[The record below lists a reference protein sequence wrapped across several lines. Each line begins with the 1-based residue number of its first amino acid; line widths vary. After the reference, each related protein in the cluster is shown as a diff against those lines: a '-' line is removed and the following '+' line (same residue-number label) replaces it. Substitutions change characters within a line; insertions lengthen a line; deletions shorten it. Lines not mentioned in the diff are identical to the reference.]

1 MNQQNDYNTQNVNP
15 QQQKPTYVT
24 YIPYGFTPETFEE
37 RKNVR
42 KNANAIGISLLIVL
56 AISEIA
62 VYVLRFIL
70 TVLGLWNTKTIAFI
84 SDPAFNQIFNAV
96 FSVIMFTLPFI
107 IVFKTQNVRISGL
120 IKFKKPK
127 ISKFVPFGL
136 IGVGFCSIANI
147 TVAYMGNIFSQFGIE
162 YNVDY
167 GEKPEGIF
175 GFMLTFIAV
184 AIIPPLVEEFACR
197 GIILGSLRKYS
208 DSFAVISSSIIF
220 GILHGNFQQMPFAF
234 LVGLI
239 LGYVT
244 VKTKSIW
251 TAVAIHCINN
261 AVSVIFDYAF
271 IGNDMAKNIFYVIYL
286 IVSILVGIFGIYLL
300 RNKADAYT
308 LPQKETKATKGQIY
322 KWFFT
327 SPTIIIFIVICF
339 IKSLSFFGNI
349 M

>member
-1 MNQQNDYNTQNVNP
+1 MNQPMDYNTQNFNP
-15 QQQKPTYVT
+15 QQQKQTYVT

-42 KNANAIGISLLIVL
+42 KKANTIGVALLIVL

-62 VYVLRFIL
+62 VYFLRFTL
-70 TVLGLWNTKTIAFI
+70 TVFGLWNTKTIAFL
-84 SDPAFNQIFNAV
+84 SDPAFTQVFNV
-96 FSVIMFTLPFI
+96 VCSITMFTIPFV
-107 IVFKTQNVRISGL
+107 IVFKMQNVRISGL

-127 ISKFVPFGL
+127 LNDVLPYGL
-136 IGVGFCSIANI
+136 IGIGFCSIANI
-147 TVAYMGNIFSQFGIE
+147 LVAYMGSIFSQFGIK

-167 GEKPEGIF
+167 GKKPDGIF

-184 AIIPPLVEEFACR
+184 AIIPALVEEFACR

-208 DSFAVISSSIIF
+208 DAFAVLTSAIIF
-220 GILHGNFQQMPFAF
+220 GILHGNFQQIPFAF

-244 VKTKSIW
+244 VKTNSIW
-251 TAVAIHCINN
+251 TAVAIHCFNN

-271 IGNDMAKNIFYVIYL
+271 IGNDGAKNIFYVIYL
-286 IVSILVGIFGIYLL
+286 IVSILVGIFGVYLL
-300 RNKADAYT
+300 RDRKDEYT
-308 LPQKETKATKGQIY
+308 LPPKETTATKSQIY

-339 IKSLSFFGNI
+339 IKSLAFFENI